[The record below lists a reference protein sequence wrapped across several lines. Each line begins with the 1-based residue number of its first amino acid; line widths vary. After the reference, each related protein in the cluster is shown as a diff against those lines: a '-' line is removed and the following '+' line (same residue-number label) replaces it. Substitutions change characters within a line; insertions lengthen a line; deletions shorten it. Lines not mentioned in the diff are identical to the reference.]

1 MLEIRVLLVL
11 GLFIFGAVSANAAEK
26 KSGKDS
32 MFLAINYQGI
42 QLKVPRNWQYNSAE
56 LNNHINTATESM
68 LKLQKIDLDQG
79 NNQILVA
86 GTLRMDNKRPIANLR
101 LSVRNEPA
109 LSQKDMKVA
118 LKSEPTEL
126 DAAAKALA
134 DQGVKVLRKI
144 DTVKKADVVSAKIK
158 NINGNI
164 CMMSEI
170 IVMYEDDVRINESY
184 VCMFKNRRVKLTHS
198 YSADTKEIVK
208 PILDYVTSTLKVSGN

>member
-1 MLEIRVLLVL
+1 MFEIRVLLMS
-11 GLFIFGAVSANAAEK
+11 GLLMFGVVAANAAEK

-32 MFLAINYQGI
+32 MFLVINYQGI
-42 QLKVPRNWQYNSAE
+42 QLKVPKNWQYNSPE

-68 LKLQKIDLDQG
+68 LKLQKIDVDQG

-109 LSQKDMKVA
+109 LSQKEMKVA
-118 LKSEPTEL
+118 LRSNPTEL

-134 DQGVKVLRKI
+134 DQSVEILRKL
-144 DTVKKADVVSAKIK
+144 DAVKKADVVSAKIK
-158 NINGNI
+158 NINGNF

-170 IVMYEDDVRINESY
+170 IVMYEDDIKINESY
-184 VCMFKNRRVKLTHS
+184 VCMYKNRRVKLTHS

-208 PILDYVTSTLKVSGN
+208 PILDYVTSTLRVSGN